1 MLKEVGLE
9 ALRIIIVFA
18 EKEKSES
25 KDTIQ
30 RLKDFSSEIERVPY
44 DDFCEEILAQ
54 VLMKYIPEEQRQ
66 RVLNHKALLKRKAR
80 ERITLN

>member
-1 MLKEVGLE
+1 MLKEIGLE
-9 ALRIIIVFA
+9 TLRIIIVFA

-30 RLKDFSSEIERVPY
+30 RLKDFVSEMERVPY
-44 DDFCEEILAQ
+44 DDFYKEILAQ
-54 VLMKYIPEEQRQ
+54 VLMKYIPEERRQ
-66 RVLNHKALLKRKAR
+66 RVLNLKALLKEEAR